1 MLLATSIKNYQRLI
15 YYILELAMENNV
27 KSIDIF
33 KLYDAACIEQ
43 TKTCSARVMGIKVE
57 SNLVFD

>member
-1 MLLATSIKNYQRLI
+1 
-15 YYILELAMENNV
+15 MENNV

-57 SNLVFD
+57 SNLVFDWDL